1 MVKAVFLDKN
11 WAGYEEGFDIVDEV
25 CIALSADSSNRDNV
39 KDFAL
44 KEDPKA
50 FETGVKVWI
59 VHMPDILIKGFII
72 DWKLLG
78 YGALHISY

>member
-11 WAGYEEGFDIVDEV
+11 WAGYEEVFEFVYEV

-44 KEDPKA
+44 KEDPKP
-50 FETGVKVWI
+50 FQTGVKVWI
-59 VHMPDILIKGFII
+59 VHMPDILIIT

-78 YGALHISY
+78 CGTLHISY